1 MKVRAEKR
9 FTIHRSSNVLTLHLK
24 RFDMNRMLGAKIS
37 RHIRFPTVLNIRP
50 YMSKA
55 QVIIFIYP
63 ICMGSSS
70 CVKKFDPVN

>member
-37 RHIRFPTVLNIRP
+37 RHIRFPTALNIRP

-55 QVIIFIYP
+55 QVIRFVYR
-63 ICMGSSS
+63 ICICSGA
-70 CVKKFDPVN
+70 CVKKFDQVN